1 MQTLNDREG
10 LLRQTRDVIDYRR
23 SQRELEAQRAD
34 VEAMRSRASELGDRT
49 ALSRELS
56 SLTSER
62 EEARRKQDVMRG
74 QLQAT
79 MQNVQRSNLELSS
92 SSDFT
97 NIEHRYNERRLMLK
111 TSEMALDDLDKYHRA
126 LEKALLT
133 YHTSKMSDINK
144 VSESESERER

>member
-144 VSESESERER
+144 VSESERERER